1 MDKDC
6 AFCKIIKNEEF
17 SYKLFESEKIVA
29 ILDKYPINTGHI
41 LILPKVHTDALV
53 DISNDIIIEMMNLS
67 KKIIRV
73 SVENFKI
80 DGYTIMQNGGEFC
93 DFGHFHLHIIPRY
106 IGDGFEV
113 GDGNLVSCVNED
125 IVNRIK
131 SKLDFE

>member
-1 MDKDC
+1 MNKDC
-6 AFCKIIKNEEF
+6 SFCKIIKNEEF
-17 SYKLFESEKIVA
+17 SCKLFESEKIVA

-41 LILPKVHTDALV
+41 LILPKVHKDTLV
-53 DISNDIIIEMMNLS
+53 NISNDIFIEMLNLS
-67 KKIIRV
+67 KKFIRIF
-73 SVENFKI
+73 VENFII

-113 GDGNLVSCVNED
+113 GDSNLVSCVNED

>member
-1 MDKDC
+1 MNKDC
-6 AFCKIIKNEEF
+6 SFCKIIKNEEF

>member
-1 MDKDC
+1 MNKDC
-6 AFCKIIKNEEF
+6 SFCKIIKNEEF

-93 DFGHFHLHIIPRY
+93 DFGHFHLHIIPRF

-113 GDGNLVSCVNED
+113 GISNLVSCVNED

-131 SKLDFE
+131 SKLNFE